1 MMDTENAPSKELVA
15 LADEVYNRLDLDGL
29 SHRARLFI
37 LKFDG
42 RQMHEVASDAGYT
55 APRKAVSRLM
65 SNSQVKKNIEIIS
78 EVLEKSIIAS
88 KLDVL
93 KFWSEVMFGLHP
105 EFDPSHKLKAS
116 EYLGKVHRV
125 LGPDINHISG
135 PQNQQINIVIAD
147 HRPTDADRDEVERLE
162 AEVAEQAKFDLGR
175 AGVFLPDKEHDGADV
190 VDVEDETPSEVPDDP
205 FLV

>member
-1 MMDTENAPSKELVA
+1 MVDKDTPSKELVA
-15 LADEVYNRLDLDGL
+15 LADEVYARLNLDGL
-29 SHRARLFI
+29 SRRARLFI

-42 RQMHEVASDAGYT
+42 RPMHEVASDAGYT

-65 SNSQVKKNIEIIS
+65 SNSQVKKNIDIIS
-78 EVLEKSIIAS
+78 EVLEKSVIAS

-93 KFWSEVMFGLHP
+93 KFWSEVMYGLHP

-125 LGPDINHISG
+125 LGPDTAHISG

-147 HRPTDADRDEVERLE
+147 PSPVDADRDEVKRLE
-162 AEVAEQAKFDLGR
+162 AEVAEQSKLDLGR
-175 AGVFLPDKEHDGADV
+175 AGVFIEAETHDEADMIEAG
-190 VDVEDETPSEVPDDP
+190 DDTTPEVPDDP